1 MSHPSYE
8 IIKELQFALRY
19 TRRIKKAPGQELKH
33 SRVKKPGGITTRQRV
48 GAGWRGG
55 VCVWGGRG
63 GCGWERIAKEVCVKS
78 IEWRSRGRIWLR
90 VNYLL
95 SKGLGVTDRAF

>member
-1 MSHPSYE
+1 MSHLSYE

-19 TRRIKKAPGQELKH
+19 TGRIKKAPGRE
-33 SRVKKPGGITTRQRV
+33 VKQQGHKARRYHNTAEGGCCCCR
-48 GAGWRGG
+48 
-55 VCVWGGRG
+55 
-63 GCGWERIAKEVCVKS
+63 CGWERIAKEVCVKS